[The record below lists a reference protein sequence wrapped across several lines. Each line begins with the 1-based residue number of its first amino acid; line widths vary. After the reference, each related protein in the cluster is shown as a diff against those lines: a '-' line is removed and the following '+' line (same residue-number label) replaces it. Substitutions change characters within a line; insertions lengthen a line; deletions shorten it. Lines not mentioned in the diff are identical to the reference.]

1 MTKLLFKDLTL
12 AAHPTMYVFTL
23 LGCLVIVPSY
33 PLTVIFMF
41 GCLAQYITLTYS
53 RETNDNWFTAVLP
66 VTKREV
72 VRARCLL
79 AVLAQ
84 TAQLLL
90 SVPFA
95 VLRGM
100 LNLPNNVVGIDANV
114 AWYGIGFIIFAVFDL
129 VFFPVYYRTGYKSGK
144 AFILAMIPVVIMMA
158 ATEAA
163 AHFPALGFLDS
174 TAPCDLVRQIPL
186 LIAGI
191 VIYAAAMFAACRI
204 SENRFEKVN
213 L

>member
-12 AAHPTMYVFTL
+12 AAHPTMYVFVL

-72 VRARCLL
+72 VRARFFL
-79 AVLAQ
+79 AALAQ
-84 TAQLLL
+84 TVQLFV

-95 VLRGM
+95 ALRCM
-100 LNLPNNVVGIDANV
+100 LNIPNNAVGIDANV

-158 ATEAA
+158 ASEAA
-163 AHFPALGFLDS
+163 SHFPALGFLDS

-186 LIAGI
+186 LITGI
-191 VIYAAAMFAACRI
+191 VIYAAAMFTACRI
-204 SENRFEKVN
+204 SENRFEKVD